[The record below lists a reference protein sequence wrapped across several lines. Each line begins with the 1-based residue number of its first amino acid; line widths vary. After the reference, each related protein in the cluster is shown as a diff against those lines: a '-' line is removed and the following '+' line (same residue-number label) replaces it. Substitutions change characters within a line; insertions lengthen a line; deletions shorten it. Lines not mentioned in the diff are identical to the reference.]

1 LVGCVHGRHVDYS
14 SHLWYNIHTQKQR
27 GVAQFGRALLLGSRG
42 RRFESYHP
50 DCLLR
55 QTMIEISQSEFE
67 KNYDSYMDRVEKNKE
82 YFLIRTDEGKGFVVA
97 PMDDLNLTEEM
108 L

>member
-1 LVGCVHGRHVDYS
+1 
-14 SHLWYNIHTQKQR
+14 
-27 GVAQFGRALLLGSRG
+27 
-42 RRFESYHP
+42 
-50 DCLLR
+50 
-55 QTMIEISQSEFE
+55 MIEISQSEFE

-97 PMDDLNLTEEM
+97 PMDDLNLTEDM